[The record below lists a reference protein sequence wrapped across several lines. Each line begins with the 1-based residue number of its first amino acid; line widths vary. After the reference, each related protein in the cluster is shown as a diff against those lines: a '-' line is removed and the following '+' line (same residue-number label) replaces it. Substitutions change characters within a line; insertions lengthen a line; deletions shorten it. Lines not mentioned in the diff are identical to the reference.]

1 MDNGRTEEV
10 EVVFGPEVQRG
21 PQEPCL
27 VGLKGESRGLLYRLP
42 LGDTLVGRERSL
54 VQLVLSAAGVSRAHA
69 RLFHHDDGKVTVT
82 DMGSTNGTFVNGEKV
97 QEKELRDGDTVSF
110 GPNALMRL
118 DFQDTVEQ
126 KLLTNLY
133 DSATRDPLTGVLNK
147 KCFEERFHGFYGL
160 TCRSGAPASLA
171 MVDADR
177 FKSVND
183 TYGHPAGD
191 EVLKELARRFL
202 ETTRDSDVVARYG
215 GEEFVF
221 LLRDTDLESAAVILE
236 RVRSAI
242 DNELFTVPLGDGSST
257 DIAVTVS
264 VGVALVSPDQSMEA
278 ILAAADAALYRAKDG
293 GRNRVETAPTPP

>member
-1 MDNGRTEEV
+1 MDNGWTEEV

-27 VGLKGESRGLLYRLP
+27 VGLKGESRGLLFRLP
-42 LGDTLVGRERSL
+42 QGDTLVGRERSL
-54 VQLVLSAAGVSRAHA
+54 AQLVLSAAGVSRAHA
-69 RLFHHDDGKVTVT
+69 RLFHHEDGRVTIA
-82 DMGSTNGTFVNGEKV
+82 DLGSTNGTFVNGVKV
-97 QEKELRDGDTVSF
+97 EEKELRDGDTVSF

-160 TCRSGAPASLA
+160 ACRTGGQACLA

-191 EVLKELARRFL
+191 VVLKELARRFL

-221 LLRDTDLESAAVILE
+221 LLRDTDFEAASVILE
-236 RVRSAI
+236 RVRAAI
-242 DNELFTVPLGDGSST
+242 EEEPFTVPLHDGT
-257 DIAVTVS
+257 FEDIQVTVS
-264 VGVALVSPDQSMEA
+264 IGAANISPDQNMEA
-278 ILAAADAALYRAKDG
+278 ILSAADSALYRAKEA
-293 GRNRVETAPTPP
+293 GRNRVEAAPSP

>member
-1 MDNGRTEEV
+1 MDNGWTEEV

-42 LGDTLVGRERSL
+42 QGDTLVGRERSL
-54 VQLVLSAAGVSRAHA
+54 AQLVLSAAGVSRAHA
-69 RLFHHDDGKVTVT
+69 RLFHHEDGRVTVS
-82 DMGSTNGTFVNGEKV
+82 DLGSTNGTFVNGEKIE
-97 QEKELRDGDTVSF
+97 EKELRDGDTVSF

-160 TCRSGAPASLA
+160 TCRTGTPACLA

-183 TYGHPAGD
+183 NYGHPAGD
-191 EVLKELARRFL
+191 VVLKELARRFL
-202 ETTRDSDVVARYG
+202 EITRDSDVVARYG

-221 LLRDTDLESAAVILE
+221 LLRDIDLDSAAVILE
-236 RVRSAI
+236 RVRAAI
-242 DNELFTVPLGDGSST
+242 ENEPFTVPLNDGENK
-257 DIAVTVS
+257 DIQVTVS
-264 VGVALVSPDQSMEA
+264 VGVTLISPDHTMEA
-278 ILAAADAALYRAKDG
+278 ILSAADSALYRAKEA
-293 GRNRVETAPTPP
+293 GRNRVETAPPS

>member
-1 MDNGRTEEV
+1 
-10 EVVFGPEVQRG
+10 
-21 PQEPCL
+21 
-27 VGLKGESRGLLYRLP
+27 
-42 LGDTLVGRERSL
+42 
-54 VQLVLSAAGVSRAHA
+54 
-69 RLFHHDDGKVTVT
+69 
-82 DMGSTNGTFVNGEKV
+82 
-97 QEKELRDGDTVSF
+97 
-110 GPNALMRL
+110 
-118 DFQDTVEQ
+118 
-126 KLLTNLY
+126 
-133 DSATRDPLTGVLNK
+133 
-147 KCFEERFHGFYGL
+147 
-160 TCRSGAPASLA
+160 

>member
-1 MDNGRTEEV
+1 MDNGWTEEV

-42 LGDTLVGRERSL
+42 QGDTLVGRERSL
-54 VQLVLSAAGVSRAHA
+54 AQLVLSAAGVSRAHA
-69 RLFHHDDGKVTVT
+69 RLFHHEDGRVTVS
-82 DMGSTNGTFVNGEKV
+82 DLGSTNGTFVNGEKV
-97 QEKELRDGDTVSF
+97 EEKELRDGDTVSF

-160 TCRSGAPASLA
+160 ACRTGAQACLA

-191 EVLKELARRFL
+191 VVLKELARRFL
-202 ETTRDSDVVARYG
+202 EITRDSDVVARYG

-221 LLRDTDLESAAVILE
+221 LLRDIDLESAAVILD
-236 RVRSAI
+236 RVREAI
-242 DNELFTVPLGDGSST
+242 ENEPFTVPMNNGESQ
-257 DIAVTVS
+257 DIEVTVS
-264 VGVALVSPDQSMEA
+264 VGVALITPDQDMEA
-278 ILAAADAALYRAKDG
+278 ILAAADSALYRAKEG
-293 GRNRVETAPTPP
+293 GRNRVETAPSP